1 MYVLHILSNLKSSIL
16 CLYDNYINTANA
28 RGTYSSLLTDF
39 QFDSIQFK
47 LSYYQLSAYVQ
58 TT

>member
-1 MYVLHILSNLKSSIL
+1 MHILSNLKSSIL